1 MSLLSRIS
9 GVLPGWGSFQVSLV
23 VSSSSRVVRQET
35 GASDKGTHNTK
46 RRIRSAKSTVL
57 ACTDGVWEGDGGP
70 VIELRLAQYRLHFL

>member
-1 MSLLSRIS
+1 MLSRIS

-23 VSSSSRVVRQET
+23 VSSSSWVVRQET

-46 RRIRSAKSTVL
+46 RRTGLSTVL
-57 ACTDGVWEGDGGP
+57 ACTDGVWEGDSGP